1 MTSPRHELKE
11 DLVSRFF
18 SGTSASYDRIVS
30 VCTIGF
36 DRVWKKKIM
45 SKIPPKPVRI
55 LDQAC
60 GTGILTLK
68 MAQRF
73 PASRIIGVD
82 ITKEY
87 LDVAKLNMKKNGLNN
102 VELILGKAEDVIPDG
117 VFDCITS
124 SYLAKYANLGVLAA
138 NAHSMLR
145 NDGRLIVHDF
155 TYPANR
161 LFAIAWEFYFRVLQA
176 IGKYWYREW
185 KTVFDELPGFLRNT
199 DWVSELVGVLGTN
212 NFENIAVE
220 YLTMKSSAIVTAQKG
235 RGPLSPC

>member
-1 MTSPRHELKE
+1 MTPQKQEPKE
-11 DLVSRFF
+11 GLVSRFF

-36 DRVWKKKIM
+36 DRVWKKKIL

-68 MAQRF
+68 IAKKY
-73 PASRIIGVD
+73 PSSRVIGVD

-87 LDVAKLNMKKNGLNN
+87 LDVAKRKAKENGFNN
-102 VELILGKAEDVIPDG
+102 VEFILGKAEDVIPVG

-124 SYLAKYANLGVLAA
+124 SYLAKYANLGILVA

-145 NDGRLIVHDF
+145 NDGYLIVHDF

-161 LFAIAWEFYFRVLQA
+161 LFAIAWEFYFKVLQA

-199 DWVSELVGVLGTN
+199 DWVSELVGALGTN
-212 NFENIAVE
+212 KFENIVVE